1 VANGIYGLE
10 KFANL
15 EDKIYRTIEQFKRER
30 QLRESLERE
39 TLSLKQDVKVLSEEK
54 ERLELQVERLL
65 NERDTIKLKIEAMLD
80 AIAMLDLDTA
90 ETLKKELSH

>member
-1 VANGIYGLE
+1 MSGIYGLE

-39 TLSLKQDVKVLSEEK
+39 VLGLRREVTQLNEEK
-54 ERLELQVERLL
+54 ERLEIQVERLL
-65 NERDTIKLKIEAMLD
+65 NERDTIRLKVEAMLD
-80 AIAMLDLDTA
+80 AIAMLDL
-90 ETLKKELSH
+90 ETSETPLKK

>member
-1 VANGIYGLE
+1 MSGMYGLE

-39 TLSLKQDVKVLSEEK
+39 VLGLRREVSQLNEEK
-54 ERLELQVERLL
+54 ERLEIQVERLL
-65 NERDTIKLKIEAMLD
+65 SERDTIRLKVEAMLD
-80 AIAMLDLDTA
+80 AIAMLDL
-90 ETLKKELSH
+90 ETSESGVKK

>member
-1 VANGIYGLE
+1 MSGIYGLE

-39 TLSLKQDVKVLSEEK
+39 VLGLRREVSQLNEEK
-54 ERLELQVERLL
+54 ERLALQVERLL
-65 NERDTIKLKIEAMLD
+65 GERDTIRLKVEAMLD
-80 AIAMLDLDTA
+80 AIAMLDLESSEATI
-90 ETLKKELSH
+90 KKS

>member
-1 VANGIYGLE
+1 MSGIYGLE

-39 TLSLKQDVKVLSEEK
+39 VLGLRREVSQLNEEK
-54 ERLELQVERLL
+54 ERLEIQVERLL
-65 NERDTIKLKIEAMLD
+65 NERDTIRLKVEAMLD
-80 AIAMLDLDTA
+80 AIAMLDL
-90 ETLKKELSH
+90 ETSETPLKK

>member
-1 VANGIYGLE
+1 MTNGIYGLE

-39 TLSLKQDVKVLSEEK
+39 TLSLKQEAKQLGEEK

-90 ETLKKELSH
+90 ETLKRELQH